1 MRLLHVSPSFYPAH
15 LYGGPVVSLHRLACA
30 QARRPGL
37 EVRVL
42 TSDANGPG
50 RRLQG
55 LGGRW
60 VEEHGVPTY
69 YARATARQDF
79 SLELCARLPACARWA
94 DVLHVTAVFSP
105 TSMAA
110 LLTGLGTGRT
120 VVISPRG
127 SLLPW
132 AIEQGGPRKRAV
144 LAALTPLLRRV
155 AGWHA
160 TSEDEAESLQRLRL
174 PGPRAQVRVVENGV
188 DMDMGPPRAVSA
200 TADRGALLSRL
211 LRPGEG
217 PVLTVLGR
225 IDPVKGIDL
234 AITALRLLRQRHP
247 GAVLVVAGPDR
258 DGHGPPL
265 RALAERL
272 GLAHAVRFPGLV
284 VDEDKAGL
292 LAGSDLLWLC
302 SRMESFGNVVLEAL
316 AAGTPVVAVQ
326 TTPWRWLEEAAVG
339 RFVPPA
345 PEALAEAS
353 GALLAQGGAAW
364 QALRARCQEQ
374 VAARFSWP
382 AIAARM
388 SDLYEAS
395 LQRRG

>member
-30 QARRPGL
+30 QAWRPNL

-60 VEEHGVPTY
+60 VEDYGVPTY

-79 SLELCARLPACARWA
+79 SLELCARLPSCVRWA
-94 DVLHVTAVFSP
+94 DIVHVTAVFSP

-110 LLTGLGTGRT
+110 LLAGLSAQRT
-120 VVISPRG
+120 VVVSPRG

-144 LAALTPLLRRV
+144 LSALTPLLRRI

-160 TSEDEAESLQRLRL
+160 TSEDEAEALHRLRL
-174 PGPRAQVRVVENGV
+174 LGPRAQASVIENGV
-188 DMDMGPPRAVSA
+188 DLGPSRSVS
-200 TADRGALLSRL
+200 TGRGALLSRI

-217 PVLTVLGR
+217 PILTVLGR

-234 AITALRLLRQRHP
+234 AIAALGLLRLRHP

-272 GLAHAVRFPGLV
+272 GLADVVRFPGLV

-292 LAGSDLLWLC
+292 LTGSDLLWLC

-339 RFVPPA
+339 RFVPPT
-345 PEALAEAS
+345 PEALAAAS
-353 GALLAQGGAAW
+353 SALLSQDGAAR

-388 SDLYEAS
+388 NDLYEAC
-395 LQRRG
+395 LPRQV